1 MSRYKKLEG
10 VTIGESKEVFFF
22 ELYIN
27 PFQIESFYETEIE
40 FTNEDEMRVVRMCC
54 FLITKSGE
62 RHHVMGTAKQLIKQ
76 LEC

>member
-10 VTIGESKEVFFF
+10 LTIGEHKEVFFF

-27 PFQIESFYETEIE
+27 PFQIESFYETEVE
-40 FTNEDEMRVVRMCC
+40 FTNEDEMRVVRVCC
-54 FLITKSGE
+54 YITTKSGE
-62 RHHVMGTAKQLIKQ
+62 RHHVMGTAKQLINQ